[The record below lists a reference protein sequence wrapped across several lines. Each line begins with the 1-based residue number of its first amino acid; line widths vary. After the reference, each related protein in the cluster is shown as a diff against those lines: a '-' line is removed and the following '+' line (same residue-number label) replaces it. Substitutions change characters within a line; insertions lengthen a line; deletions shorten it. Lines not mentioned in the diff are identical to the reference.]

1 MKESHNSYMQN
12 MEDISN
18 DDGMNSD
25 LDDHED
31 EEDDEEFVHSST
43 SSFNRSKNNLDDD
56 LLFNNNNGSD
66 NNLLN
71 SHEINFNATKRK
83 RISSSKYCKK
93 RKCRTTFTKSQLITL
108 ENEFVKSNFV
118 SNDRIDLL
126 IETTG
131 LDSRIIK
138 VVSEV
143 LIIMS

>member
-56 LLFNNNNGSD
+56 LLFNNNKERYSFGSKK
-66 NNLLN
+66 
-71 SHEINFNATKRK
+71 ATYQN
-83 RISSSKYCKK
+83 IS
-93 RKCRTTFTKSQLITL
+93 KCI
-108 ENEFVKSNFV
+108 
-118 SNDRIDLL
+118 
-126 IETTG
+126 
-131 LDSRIIK
+131 
-138 VVSEV
+138 
-143 LIIMS
+143 